1 MIQITGKIVKIRFKK
16 YFEEQRLWVFVGK
29 VIDFSENWLMVEGKG
44 LIVSKGK
51 ITPVDI
57 DEDIRT
63 LIIPKDNIAH
73 IRILPDD
80 FDISNIEVEER
91 GIRYFI
97 RGKGGPHTSIGE
109 I

>member
-1 MIQITGKIVKIRFKK
+1 MINLTGKTVKIRFKK

-29 VIDFSENWLMVEGKG
+29 VLDFTENWIMVEGKG
-44 LIVSKGK
+44 LIVSRGK

-57 DEDIRT
+57 DEEIRT
-63 LIIPKDNIAH
+63 LIIPRDNIAH
-73 IRILPDD
+73 IRILPDN
-80 FDISNIEVEER
+80 FDISNIEIEER

-97 RGKGGPHTSIGE
+97 RVKDGPHTSIGE

>member
-1 MIQITGKIVKIRFKK
+1 MIQLTGKMVKIRFKK
-16 YFEEQRLWVFVGK
+16 YFEEQRLWIFVGK
-29 VIDFSENWLMVEGKG
+29 VLDFSENWIMVEGKG

-57 DEDIRT
+57 DEQVRT
-63 LIIPKDNIAH
+63 LIIPRDNISH
-73 IRILPDD
+73 IRLLPDD
-80 FDISNIEVEER
+80 FDLSNIEIEEI

-97 RGKGGPHTSIGE
+97 RVKNAPHTSIGE